1 LLQQN
6 EFLVGICFGTLIS
19 AFFFMTIFK
28 KRIYLLIVFFNSVQ
42 IIFEVAKIITSFID
56 QQLKDA
62 TKGNGFITKIPEVFF
77 LFGGLIDM
85 TSLFLLINVL
95 PALLALK
102 FKGSKFEITM
112 AGTLVACV
120 MAGAFIMGT
129 IIQTSVTPFYCQP
142 ELDSKT
148 QVQITV
154 EDTGIKRIVFCTLLV
169 CANVPYLEW
178 AHLEWQDIWK
188 MRA

>member
-1 LLQQN
+1 
-6 EFLVGICFGTLIS
+6 
-19 AFFFMTIFK
+19 
-28 KRIYLLIVFFNSVQ
+28 
-42 IIFEVAKIITSFID
+42 
-56 QQLKDA
+56 
-62 TKGNGFITKIPEVFF
+62 
-77 LFGGLIDM
+77 M

-102 FKGSKFEITM
+102 YKGSKFEITM

-129 IIQTSVTPFYCQP
+129 IIQTSVSPFYYKIDP
-142 ELDSKT
+142 TT
-148 QVQITV
+148 QAKDAIEQ
-154 EDTGIKRIVFCTLLV
+154 TGIKRIVFCALLV